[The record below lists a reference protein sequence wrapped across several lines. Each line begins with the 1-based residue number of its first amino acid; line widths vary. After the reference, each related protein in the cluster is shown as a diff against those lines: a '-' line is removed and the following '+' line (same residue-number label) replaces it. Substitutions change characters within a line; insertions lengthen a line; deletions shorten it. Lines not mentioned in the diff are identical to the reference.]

1 MEPLVICDTGHNA
14 HGFAQTGAQNA
25 ALAAGTDL
33 PRRLIMIF
41 GCVADKD
48 LDSVIPLLPNEY
60 APGYKAYYLFV
71 NASGSRAMPSQTL
84 AKRVLAAGFSGE
96 AIVAENSVMPAF
108 EHYLAKLYRPG
119 DLLFIGGSSYVVASL
134 KIESAE

>member
-1 MEPLVICDTGHNA
+1 
-14 HGFAQTGAQNA
+14 
-25 ALAAGTDL
+25 
-33 PRRLIMIF
+33 MIF

-96 AIVAENSVMPAF
+96 AIMAENSVMPAF

-134 KIESAE
+134 KIENAQ